1 MSRSFIK
8 TSALAAVS
16 LALLYYNVAW
26 AVLRCPHQENHPD
39 HEVVFYKTGSHLD
52 GVSFP
57 FRFQDPANLDCAG
70 PDYHT
75 ELLAGPSTISE
86 LLRLTR
92 DVSSRVNSSFIWS
105 NFALDQIMDARLATS
120 FDRMSSLTLP
130 FVVPRYLSLS
140 VFRL

>member
-39 HEVVFYKTGSHLD
+39 HEVVFYQTGSYLD

-57 FRFQDPANLDCAG
+57 LRSRDPANLDCTG

-92 DVSSRVNSSFIWS
+92 DVSSRVNLLFVWS
-105 NFALDQIMDARLATS
+105 NFALDQIRDVQPPAS
-120 FDRMSSLTLP
+120 FDRMFSLTLLL
-130 FVVPRYLSLS
+130 VVPRYISLS

>member
-39 HEVVFYKTGSHLD
+39 HEIVFFQTGSYPD

-57 FRFQDPANLDCAG
+57 FDLKIRRISTAPAQIITPSCW
-70 PDYHT
+70 PD
-75 ELLAGPSTISE
+75 LQQSPNFCG
-86 LLRLTR
+86 
-92 DVSSRVNSSFIWS
+92 SRVTFP
-105 NFALDQIMDARLATS
+105 L
-120 FDRMSSLTLP
+120 
-130 FVVPRYLSLS
+130 V
-140 VFRL
+140 

>member
-1 MSRSFIK
+1 MSRSFVK
-8 TSALAAVS
+8 ASALAAVS

-39 HEVVFYKTGSHLD
+39 HEVGFYQTGSYLD

-57 FRFQDPANLDCAG
+57 FRSQDPANLDCAG

-92 DVSSRVNSSFIWS
+92 DVSSRVNLVFVWS
-105 NFALDQIMDARLATS
+105 NFALGEIGDVRPPVL
-120 FDRMSSLTLP
+120 FDRMSSLTLLFP
-130 FVVPRYLSLS
+130 VPRHLSLS
-140 VFRL
+140 VLRL

>member
-16 LALLYYNVAW
+16 LALFYYNVAW

-39 HEVVFYKTGSHLD
+39 HEVVFFQTGSYPD

-57 FRFQDPANLDCAG
+57 FRSQDPANLDCSG

-75 ELLAGPSTISE
+75 ELLAGPSTVSE

-92 DVSSRVNSSFIWS
+92 DVSSRVNLLFVWS
-105 NFALDQIMDARLATS
+105 NFALDQIMDARPPAS
-120 FDRMSSLTLP
+120 FDRMSSLTLLL
-130 FVVPRYLSLS
+130 VVPRYISLS

>member
-1 MSRSFIK
+1 MSRSLTK
-8 TSALAAVS
+8 LSALAAVS

-39 HEVVFYKTGSHLD
+39 HEVVVYQTVSYLD

-57 FRFQDPANLDCAG
+57 FRSQDPANLDCAG

-92 DVSSRVNSSFIWS
+92 DVSSRVNLLFVWS
-105 NFALDQIMDARLATS
+105 NFALDQTRDVRPVL
-120 FDRMSSLTLP
+120 FNQVSSLTLL